1 MVRISRE
8 MRFQLVGNTSL
19 EFMVLAANV
28 HNNKVTFTI
37 PVGRV
42 DKAEKNVKIFLECG
56 ASHGYSLGYYK
67 LF

>member
-19 EFMVLAANV
+19 KFMVLAANV

-37 PVGRV
+37 AVQLFGLLSV
-42 DKAEKNVKIFLECG
+42 EKAANARKI
-56 ASHGYSLGYYK
+56 S
-67 LF
+67 